1 MATQN
6 TAYTKIGEF
15 TVVPIADLS
24 LLAASV
30 NQNGDGRK
38 GVGRANGPSSL
49 GKHAGMLV
57 LADTGSTTYRLVMAL
72 GRLPADKWQDLGVVA
87 TQYTPI

>member
-24 LLAASV
+24 LLTASI
-30 NQNGDGRK
+30 NLNGDARK
-38 GVGRANGPSSL
+38 GVGRTNGPSSA

-72 GRLPADKWQDLGVVA
+72 GRLPADKWQDMGVVA

>member
-6 TAYTKIGEF
+6 TAYTKNGEY
-15 TVVPIADLS
+15 TVVPLADLS

-38 GVGRANGPSSL
+38 GVGRANGSTSL
-49 GKHAGMLV
+49 GKHAGMV
-57 LADTGSTTYRLVMAL
+57 VMADVGNGTFRFVCAL
-72 GRLPADKWQDLGVVA
+72 GKLPADKWQDMGIVA

>member
-15 TVVPIADLS
+15 TVVPLADLS

-38 GVGRANGPSSL
+38 GVGRTNGPSSL
-49 GKHAGMLV
+49 GKHAGMTV
-57 LADTGSTTYRLVMAL
+57 MVDHGSSTYSWATAL
-72 GRLPADKWQDLGVVA
+72 GALPASKWQSSIAAA